1 MLLINISGPN
11 GFNSFNKLVLIF
23 NVKVDG
29 LNCLQ
34 LIQFLVVSD
43 VDITRRVHTCFGREP
58 CARVRFVFT
67 QNKNRPTMILSRP
80 LN

>member
-1 MLLINISGPN
+1 MLLNNVSGPN

-43 VDITRRVHTCFGREP
+43 VDITLIKESNWFDL
-58 CARVRFVFT
+58 CAV
-67 QNKNRPTMILSRP
+67 
-80 LN
+80 